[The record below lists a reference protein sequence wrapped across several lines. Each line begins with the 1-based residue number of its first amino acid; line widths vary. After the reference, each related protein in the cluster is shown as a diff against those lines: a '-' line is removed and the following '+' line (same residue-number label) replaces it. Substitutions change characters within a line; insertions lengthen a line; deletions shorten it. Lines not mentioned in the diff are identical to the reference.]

1 VATVANR
8 GREQSGS
15 VALANKRN
23 AVAVKPCHSNQTTY
37 LKTMRPE
44 IASPETPAHSCSLS
58 VFPVSLALPA
68 EGDLPGAKP
77 RPPYGGTSLSHWRT
91 FTNKPTARSDYD
103 VMTRSPRLIKPL
115 LAGLIITLLQLAIA
129 IGLLAPEGP
138 LSERYAAL
146 VQHDSRWFMNIVDR
160 GYQTIVPPI
169 DHKVMEVSN
178 VAFFPAY
185 PALAAAFRYG
195 LNIDTGTAL
204 LITAQLAAWGFWS
217 YFFLFCKR
225 WNISP
230 ALQICGALLI
240 AAHPAA
246 FFLIAAYSESLF
258 LMTLL
263 GFIYW
268 STAEGRYAKF
278 WAAIHGIVM
287 SATRIVGIVC
297 AAFPLVCSVFQTG
310 WRRLVEP
317 RPWFRQEKPAIAMTL
332 VASFGA
338 LGFFTYSQ
346 LRWGHW
352 DIYMLT
358 QAAGWGIAPDYLAV
372 FRPSNY
378 RWFVPALNDPTEAS
392 QMSMTLG
399 AVLFIG
405 IVLCE
410 LSIRSWAGLPIRAG
424 IYFCAFVIY
433 YLSVSGVACVD
444 MESMLRYEFSVHAL
458 IVLALLN
465 FLRQFQT
472 TPVLVRAFGIT
483 AVALLS
489 AAGLCVQ
496 GWYIWN
502 FTRGNWVA

>member
-1 VATVANR
+1 M
-8 GREQSGS
+8 
-15 VALANKRN
+15 
-23 AVAVKPCHSNQTTY
+23 P
-37 LKTMRPE
+37 PE
-44 IASPETPAHSCSLS
+44 IASADDSARTCGLT
-58 VFPVSLALPA
+58 VFPFTLALPA
-68 EGDLPGAKP
+68 GETGVPAPKA
-77 RPPYGGTSLSHWRT
+77 
-91 FTNKPTARSDYD
+91 FTNSAAACNDYG
-103 VMTRSPRLIKPL
+103 VMIRSPWWLKPL
-115 LAGLIITLLQLAIA
+115 LAGLIVTLLQLAMA
-129 IGLLAPEGP
+129 MGLLAPEGP
-138 LSERYAAL
+138 VSDRYSAL
-146 VQHDSRWFMNIVDR
+146 VQHDSYWFINIVDR

-185 PALAAAFRYG
+185 PAIAASFRYG
-195 LNIDTGTAL
+195 LNISTGTSL
-204 LITAQLAAWGFWS
+204 LVTAQLSAWGFWS

-246 FFLIAAYSESLF
+246 FFLIAGYSESLF
-258 LMTLL
+258 LMALL

-268 STAEGRYAKF
+268 STAEGRSAKV
-278 WAAIHGIVM
+278 WAIAHGILM

-297 AAFPLVCSVFQTG
+297 AAFPLVRSVFQTG
-310 WRRLVEP
+310 WRGLLKAG
-317 RPWFRQEKPAIAMTL
+317 PWFRKEKPAIIMTL

-338 LGFFTYSQ
+338 VGFFTYSQ

-358 QAAGWGIAPDYLAV
+358 QAAGWGIVPDYLAV
-372 FRPSNY
+372 FKPSSY
-378 RWFVPALNDPTEAS
+378 RWLVPALNDPTEAS

-399 AVLFIG
+399 AVLFVG
-405 IVLCE
+405 IAICE
-410 LSIRSWAGLPIRAG
+410 LLPAIRRRTDLPTRAG

-444 MESMLRYEFSVHAL
+444 MESMLRYEFCVHAL
-458 IVLALLN
+458 IVLAFLN
-465 FLRQFQT
+465 FLRQFRT
-472 TPVLVRAFGIT
+472 PPVLVRAFGIA

-496 GWYIWN
+496 GWYVWN